1 MNRRA
6 LLLATTVSTFCAMQ
20 AHAAGPNFS
29 SNVYIDGSLCVG
41 FDCVFG
47 QAFGFDTVILKENN
61 LRVFFDDTSA
71 SGSFPSNDW
80 GLHAND
86 TDNGG
91 ANYFA
96 VVDRSANRQVFR
108 VDAGA
113 RANALYVDSQGDLG
127 LGTSVPAVDIDVK
140 QGNTPTLRLQQDTSS
155 GFAAQTW
162 DIAGNETSFF
172 IRDATSGSTLP
183 FRIMTGG
190 APSQAL
196 VIDAAGDVGIG
207 AGTNPLAPLEIERG
221 DSYVFMRMTATTA
234 DPNQSVDITY
244 TDGGASGELRY
255 NIVDGDGPEMSLDH
269 NGSLELT
276 SSESFNNFRLT
287 ANGASPNSSAD
298 VTFTDA
304 GADGE
309 LRYNIVDGDGP
320 EMKLDAA
327 GNLTITGSLS
337 QGSSRA
343 RKTAITPV
351 DHADI
356 LQKVTAL
363 PVANWSW
370 KDAQEVRHIGPF
382 AEDFH
387 RIFSTGDSAHTIA
400 TLDASGVALAAIQA
414 LAHRTDALQDR
425 TARLEAENAELRTR
439 LEALAE

>member
-1 MNRRA
+1 MTRRS

-29 SNVYIDGSLCVG
+29 SDVYVDGSLCVG
-41 FDCVFG
+41 SDCVFG
-47 QAFGFDTVILKENN
+47 QGFGFDTVILKENN

-71 SGSFPSNDW
+71 SGSFPANDW

-86 TDNGG
+86 TSNGG
-91 ANYFA
+91 DNYFA
-96 VVDRSANRQVFR
+96 VVDRTANRQVFR

-127 LGTSVPAVDIDVK
+127 LGTSIPAVDIDVK
-140 QGNTPTLRLQQDTSS
+140 TGNTPTLRLQQDTSS

-162 DIAGNETSFF
+162 DLAGNETSFF

-183 FRIMTGG
+183 FRIIAGG
-190 APSQAL
+190 APSNAL
-196 VIDAAGDVGIG
+196 IIDATGDVGIG
-207 AGTNPLAPLEIERG
+207 AGTDPQAPLEIERS

-234 DPNQSVDITY
+234 SPNQSVDVTY
-244 TDGGASGELRY
+244 TDGGDSGELRY

-269 NGSLELT
+269 NGALELT
-276 SSESFNNFRLT
+276 SSESFNNLRLT
-287 ANGASPNSSAD
+287 ATGASPNSSAD

-320 EMKLDAA
+320 EMRLDAA

-370 KDAQEVRHIGPF
+370 KDAEEVRHIGPF

-414 LAHRTDALQDR
+414 LAHRTETLQDR
-425 TARLEAENAELRTR
+425 TTRLEAENAELRSR
-439 LEALAE
+439 LEALAD

>member
-6 LLLATTVSTFCAMQ
+6 LLLASTVSTFCAVQ

-29 SNVYIDGSLCVG
+29 SDVYIDGSLCVG

-47 QAFGFDTVILKENN
+47 QAFGVDTVILKENN
-61 LRVFFDDTSA
+61 LRIFFDDSSTT
-71 SGSFPSNDW
+71 GSFPDRDW
-80 GLHAND
+80 SLEANA
-86 TDNGG
+86 TTNGG
-91 ANYFA
+91 AEYFA
-96 VVDRSANRQVFR
+96 IVDRTTNRQVFR
-108 VDAGA
+108 VDGNA

-127 LGTSVPAVDIDVK
+127 LGTSIPAVEIDVK
-140 QGNTPTLRLQQDTSS
+140 TGDTPTLRLQQDTSS
-155 GFAAQTW
+155 GFAAQSW
-162 DIAGNETSFF
+162 DVAGNETSFF

-183 FRIMTGG
+183 FRIMAGG

-207 AGTNPLAPLEIERG
+207 AGTDPLAPLEIERG
-221 DSYVFMRMTATTA
+221 DSFVFMRMTATTA

-269 NGSLELT
+269 NGALELT
-276 SSESFNNFRLT
+276 SSESFNNLRLT

-320 EMKLDAA
+320 EMRLAA
-327 GNLTITGSLS
+327 NGNLTITGSLS

-370 KDAQEVRHIGPF
+370 KDAETVRHIGPF

-387 RIFSTGDSAHTIA
+387 RIFNTGDSAHTSA

-414 LAHRTDALQDR
+414 LAHRTEALQDR

-439 LEALAE
+439 LEALAD